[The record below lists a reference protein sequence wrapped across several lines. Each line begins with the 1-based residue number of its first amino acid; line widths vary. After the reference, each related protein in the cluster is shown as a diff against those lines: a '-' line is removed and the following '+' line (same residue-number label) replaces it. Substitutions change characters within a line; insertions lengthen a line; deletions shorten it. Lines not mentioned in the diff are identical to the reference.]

1 MTAFLSDSLFFG
13 AVITIAFYALGLA
26 LKKRFKLAVFNP
38 LLIGVI
44 CVIAVLLI
52 TDTEYA
58 VYKQS
63 ADMISWFL
71 TPATVCLAL
80 PLYEKLHLLKKHWKA
95 VCAGLLCGVLVSLAC
110 VYALCLVMKLSP
122 ELYATL
128 LPKSITSAIGMG
140 VSEELGGVPALTV
153 ACIILSGIFGSITCE
168 GVFRLLHIHSPIA
181 KGVAIGA
188 SAHAIGTAKA
198 MELGQVEGAMS
209 SLALAVCGLITVP
222 LAPLFHALL

>member
-1 MTAFLSDSLFFG
+1 MTAFLSDSMFFG
-13 AVITIAFYALGLA
+13 AVLTIACYSFGLM
-26 LKKRFKLAVFNP
+26 LKKRFKLAILNP
-38 LLIGVI
+38 ILIGVI
-44 CVIAVLLI
+44 CVIAVLLLTG
-52 TDTEYA
+52 TDYA

-63 ADMISWFL
+63 ADTISWFL

-80 PLYEKLHLLKKHWKA
+80 PLYEKLQLLKKHWKA
-95 VCAGLLCGVLVSLAC
+95 VCAGLACGVLTSLVC
-110 VYALCLVMKLSP
+110 VYLLCLLMKLSP
-122 ELYATL
+122 EMYATL

-168 GVFRLLHIHSPIA
+168 SVFKLLRIHSPIA

-188 SAHAIGTAKA
+188 SSHAIGTAKA
-198 MELGQVEGAMS
+198 IELGQTEAAMS

-222 LAPLFHALL
+222 LAPIFHAFL